1 MHDLVIKNG
10 TVVDG
15 TGREKF
21 SADISI
27 DEGTITEVG
36 AEVGAGRL
44 IRGAQAAPRRG

>member
-27 DEGTITEVG
+27 DDGTITEVG
-36 AEVGAGRL
+36 AEVGPGRL
-44 IRGAQAAPRRG
+44 SRGAQASPRRR